1 MNISQLAAGSR
12 FWHSGMFEVTK
23 TPEEDMEDT
32 PERKACPLKVTVP
45 SDLEGTSY
53 IQVLIKEGK
62 NPGNNF
68 KSVLVR
74 LLDFAM

>member
-1 MNISQLAAGSR
+1 
-12 FWHSGMFEVTK
+12 MFEVTK

-32 PERKACPLKVTVP
+32 PEKKACPLRVTVP

-62 NPGNNF
+62 TMYF
-68 KSVLVR
+68 
-74 LLDFAM
+74 F